1 MKIITYSLKD
11 INNSSDNYYNCIGI
25 FTEMVIGKAKEFTEK
40 SIKDFRS
47 YSIETGHQS
56 VSSWR
61 ESIVDALTLGVL
73 WKAYGNT
80 VICLNPMFRGVLA
93 AISKNRSKY
102 YHLKRGL
109 DSIKGVLI
117 TLTLSHPLLH
127 KHKLDIPDITQVKEL
142 LSWLEA
148 FGDFEQEVKRLKRW
162 VDFMSTTSISNNSIP
177 NYTVP
182 NNTVPNNS
190 ISDKHNYLKD
200 LIEFADWFEVEAQK
214 RLGKYTYNVD
224 NFLKEK
230 QSLYRWR
237 EDRIFCFR
245 KPIEYHLNMV
255 GAQIL
260 SMEYREDF
268 ENSHKNK
275 VLLPVC
281 MRSRPEG
288 KCMAKPQALG
298 SVCAKCTPECIVN
311 TITSLGDKNGYEVY
325 MISHESSAFSAEDMG
340 GIVGV
345 SCVTRLIEGGWKAK
359 ELGLPPQCVVLDYCG
374 CKNHWDDNG
383 IPTTLNISELNKIM
397 QNSTQ
402 RAPQK

>member
-1 MKIITYSLKD
+1 MKGITYSLKD
-11 INNSSDNYYNCIGI
+11 SSNSSDNYYNCIGI
-25 FTEMVIGKAKEFTEK
+25 FTEMVIDKASEAIGTL
-40 SIKDFRS
+40 IKDFQS
-47 YSIETGHQS
+47 YSTATGRQS

-73 WKAYGNT
+73 WKAHGNM
-80 VICLNPMFRGVLA
+80 VIGLNTMFRGVLA

-109 DSIKGVLI
+109 DSIKGILI
-117 TLTLSHPLLH
+117 TLTLSHPLRH
-127 KHKLDIPDITQVKEL
+127 IPKLAIPNVIQVKEL
-142 LSWLEA
+142 LLWLEA
-148 FGDFEQEVKRLKRW
+148 FGDFEQEVKRLNHW
-162 VDFMSTTSISNNSIP
+162 VDFMSTTSIADSYISDTSVVNS
-177 NYTVP
+177 
-182 NNTVPNNS
+182 S
-190 ISDKHNYLKD
+190 ISYKHNYLKD

-214 RLGKYTYNVD
+214 CLGNYTYNVD
-224 NFLKEK
+224 NFIKEK
-230 QSLYRWR
+230 QPLYRWR

-260 SMEYREDF
+260 SMEYRKDF
-268 ENSHKNK
+268 ENSDKKK

-288 KCMAKPQALG
+288 KCMAKSHTLG
-298 SVCAKCTPECIVN
+298 SICAKCTTGCIVN

-325 MISHESSAFSAEDMG
+325 MISHESSAFSNEDMG

-383 IPTTLNISELNKIM
+383 IPTTLNISELDKIM
-397 QNSTQ
+397 QKSKQ
-402 RAPQK
+402 RIPQK